1 MILQHLLDGPRH
13 LSREA
18 TSIYHCICSHMTFR
32 FGDEWW
38 ALTPNRPN
46 TGTQQGSPISAGLF
60 ALVLGEAVD
69 QLFNGWINSR
79 QVRPRHRDHAG
90 RLLFGWCYA
99 DDCIF
104 NFDSWVSFK
113 TGLSDIIAAFAEL
126 GLHLN
131 LDKTQLVV
139 HPDWYQ
145 EGLDF
150 FASDPAHTA
159 MQCKWVTVGEHLRR
173 PFKHYQAETSVS
185 TWVLETALKATHAG
199 WESIAR
205 PLKACDWHSPAEALV
220 LLNRY
225 VFSKWSFLA
234 PMLEPLQS
242 VLQPIRKLQTTMVVL
257 MLKLHIPHT
266 LSSARAV
273 ALNRQRRR
281 VAQQLLR
288 LNPRRQWVYA
298 VVKRKWTYVGHCLR
312 RTTQSLELAALYA
325 PSRLEQALAV
335 GGPWNHMLS
344 WALQACQALGLL
356 PEGTDQSG
364 DVAALAQDKVLWNDR
379 ADRLAMQHV
388 DGLGYFLPQIW
399 ESWRHPLQASEFS
412 AWYLPVFVV
421 LYQGSLWS
429 VMLDKTVGVAC
440 FQVDDLVQ
448 VCSYGLM
455 NQQVCNIDVFVDPDV
470 QDCVLWEFGDR
481 YLECLSSRVE
491 SCSVEVFGPLLKN
504 SEGQGWQSSSPGSKG
519 FP

>member
-1 MILQHLLDGPRH
+1 
-13 LSREA
+13 
-18 TSIYHCICSHMTFR
+18 
-32 FGDEWW
+32 
-38 ALTPNRPN
+38 
-46 TGTQQGSPISAGLF
+46 
-60 ALVLGEAVD
+60 
-69 QLFNGWINSR
+69 
-79 QVRPRHRDHAG
+79 
-90 RLLFGWCYA
+90 
-99 DDCIF
+99 
-104 NFDSWVSFK
+104 
-113 TGLSDIIAAFAEL
+113 
-126 GLHLN
+126 
-131 LDKTQLVV
+131 
-139 HPDWYQ
+139 
-145 EGLDF
+145 
-150 FASDPAHTA
+150 
-159 MQCKWVTVGEHLRR
+159 
-173 PFKHYQAETSVS
+173 
-185 TWVLETALKATHAG
+185 
-199 WESIAR
+199 
-205 PLKACDWHSPAEALV
+205 
-220 LLNRY
+220 
-225 VFSKWSFLA
+225 
-234 PMLEPLQS
+234 
-242 VLQPIRKLQTTMVVL
+242 
-257 MLKLHIPHT
+257 
-266 LSSARAV
+266 
-273 ALNRQRRR
+273 
-281 VAQQLLR
+281 
-288 LNPRRQWVYA
+288 
-298 VVKRKWTYVGHCLR
+298 
-312 RTTQSLELAALYA
+312 
-325 PSRLEQALAV
+325 
-335 GGPWNHMLS
+335 MLS